1 MVLAVN
7 KEATNSSRARV
18 QILVI
23 APEDKPRNNPAMRSL
38 PMSKSNASML
48 RQHPN
53 HATSG
58 PLSENTRVTMCETLD
73 QVVEARLVMSHVSI
87 FTISPYHKVHSAMGD
102 VPNCMG
108 TIPHC
113 LEFTET

>member
-18 QILVI
+18 EILVI
-23 APEDKPRNNPAMRSL
+23 APAPALRTNHEKIPAMRSL
-38 PMSKSNASML
+38 PTSKSNANML

-58 PLSENTRVTMCETLD
+58 PLLSENTGVTMCETVD
-73 QVVEARLVMSHVSI
+73 QVVEARLV
-87 FTISPYHKVHSAMGD
+87 
-102 VPNCMG
+102 
-108 TIPHC
+108 
-113 LEFTET
+113 L